1 MNNLIPGIA
10 VLLMITAFPMSA
22 SADTCTAK
30 RIKVKD
36 VCGVVLDGSAVP
48 IRGATVHIQAA
59 DGKWL
64 AQPVSTEADGQFS
77 LTGVPQGES
86 ILAVTVTE
94 FQQNSWS
101 LRRVLLQPLKVTA
114 TQKGRTCRK
123 PLVVHM
129 VGRTRC
135 GDCVEKK

>member
-1 MNNLIPGIA
+1 MNNLLLGIA
-10 VLLMITAFPMSA
+10 VLLMITAFPTSA
-22 SADTCTAK
+22 SADTCTANL
-30 RIKVKD
+30 ITVKE
-36 VCGVVLDGSAVP
+36 VCGVVLDGTAVP

-64 AQPVSTEADGQFS
+64 AQPVWTETDGQFC

-101 LRRVLLQPLKVTA
+101 LRRVLIQPLKVTA
-114 TQKGRTCRK
+114 MQTGCTCSK

-129 VGRTRC
+129 TGRTRC
-135 GDCVEKK
+135 GDWVEKK